1 MKQRTFVQ
9 VVAAVVVAVFAV
21 GIWSS
26 GGKVDLGWLRFFSA
40 AVFVATALLL
50 LWDRVF
56 WKLSLVQRT
65 RGAPRDL
72 SGTWKCT
79 LTSFW
84 EDTSVGKP
92 PAPKPAYLVVRQTA
106 STVSVILLTDESRS
120 VSSLGTVSG
129 GDGLASLDYIYLNRP
144 DSKVEHRS
152 RMHHGSTSLDITGVP
167 VTRLKGRY
175 WTDRDSRG
183 ELEFVERS
191 NHTVEDYDEA
201 TRLFGGEREAA

>member
-1 MKQRTFVQ
+1 MKQRALVQ
-9 VVAAVVVAVFAV
+9 IVVAVVVAVFAV

-26 GGKVDLGWLRFFSA
+26 GGRIELGWLRYYSA
-40 AVFVATALLL
+40 AVFAVTALIL
-50 LWDRVF
+50 LWDRVI
-56 WKLSLVQRT
+56 WKLSFVQRT
-65 RGAPRDL
+65 RLASRDL
-72 SGTWKCT
+72 SGTWRGT

-84 EDTSVGKP
+84 KDPSTGKP
-92 PAPKPAYLVVRQTA
+92 PAPKLAYLAVRQTA
-106 STVSVILLTDESRS
+106 STVSVILLTDDSRS

-129 GDGLASLDYIYLNRP
+129 GGGLASLDYIYLNRP

-152 RMHHGSTSLDITGVP
+152 HMHHGSTSLDITGVP

-201 TRLFGGEREAA
+201 TRLFGGERGAA